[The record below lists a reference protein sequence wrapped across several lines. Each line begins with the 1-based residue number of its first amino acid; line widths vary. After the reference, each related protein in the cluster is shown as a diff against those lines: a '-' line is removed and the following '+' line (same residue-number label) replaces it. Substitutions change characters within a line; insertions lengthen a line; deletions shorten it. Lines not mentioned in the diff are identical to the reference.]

1 MAEFIGKVTSGE
13 FGSGT
18 KSQHQAV
25 YIETEKGRYV
35 LRREEGNP
43 FHDPELQALVG
54 KTIHA
59 EGEVE
64 DYVLLASKYKVVEK

>member
-1 MAEFIGKVTSGE
+1 MAEFTGKVTSAP
-13 FGSGT
+13 FGTGT

-25 YIETEKGRYV
+25 YIETDQGRFV

-43 FHDPELQALVG
+43 FHDPELEKMVG
-54 KTIHA
+54 KTVRC

-64 DYVLLASKYKVVEK
+64 DYVLLASKCKVVDK